1 MTVADNA
8 VKSGGWM
15 RKLWFGVI
23 GYICAALAFIAGI
36 ALTDAPAS
44 ARSSSRYK
52 AGVTAFQKA
61 YAAYEAGDYA
71 TAQREYGKACNLGQ
85 AGACY
90 NLGLLHANGK
100 GVTADYAQ
108 AARYFERACDKDDAM
123 ACNDLGV
130 LYQNARGVK
139 LDKARAIILYR
150 KACTLKPGLGCA
162 NLGDMLSDGLPE
174 PGPSIDPR
182 WVEVTALFRTACAEH
197 AYGCMRYGYSLHE
210 GLGVEKDL
218 EAAAAAFDTACEDER
233 SSACFNLGIA
243 YEKGEGVG
251 RDLIQAAQYYGR
263 ACAMNNA
270 EGCNAFGGMTVTGR
284 GVAQNGSE
292 GVDLLKQA
300 CEGNVGQACGR
311 VGLLLLAGDGV
322 QGDPEGAQRF
332 ATKGCDLK
340 DNDSCALLPLLA
352 EGAKALSDYAARLR
366 VIRLKIFGE

>member
-1 MTVADNA
+1 
-8 VKSGGWM
+8 M
-15 RKLWFGVI
+15 RKSWFGII
-23 GYICAALAFIAGI
+23 GYICAAFVFVAGLV
-36 ALTDAPAS
+36 LTDAPAS

-108 AARYFERACDKDDAM
+108 AARYYERACDGDDAM

-139 LDKARAIILYR
+139 LDKARAITLYR

-174 PGPSIDPR
+174 PGPSMDPR
-182 WVEVTALFRTACAEH
+182 WVEVTELFRTACAEH
-197 AYGCMRYGYSLHE
+197 PYGCMRYGYSLHE

-218 EAAAAAFDTACEDER
+218 KAAAVAFDTACEDAR

-251 RDLIQAAQYYGR
+251 RDLERAAHFYGR
-263 ACAMNNA
+263 ACALDNVA
-270 EGCNAFGGMTVTGR
+270 GCNGLGVMTVTGR
-284 GVAQNGSE
+284 GVAPDGAK
-292 GVDLLKQA
+292 GLALLQKA
-300 CEGNVGQACGR
+300 CAGDAGAACGR
-311 VGLLLLAGDGV
+311 AALLLLVPGDV
-322 QGDPEGAQRF
+322 EAAQRL

-352 EGAKALSDYAARLR
+352 EGGKALPDYAARLR
-366 VIRLKIFGE
+366 AIRLKMFEG